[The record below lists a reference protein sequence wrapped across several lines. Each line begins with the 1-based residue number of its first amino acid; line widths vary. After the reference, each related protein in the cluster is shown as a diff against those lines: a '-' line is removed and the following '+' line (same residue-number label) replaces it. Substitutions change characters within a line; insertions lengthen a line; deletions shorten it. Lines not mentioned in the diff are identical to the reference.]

1 MALPDPIYTQS
12 TSLTLCDLIVKIC
25 YEGLPVLLTV
35 YCAETGEELFSGHLN
50 RRGLIN
56 LTFTDCYAYLYDQ
69 VVSSE
74 FTVHGHTNMLKVKI
88 NHVRGVNNEI
98 DLSGIQQAD

>member
-1 MALPDPIYTQS
+1 MALPDLIYTQS

-56 LTFTDCYAYLYDQ
+56 LTFTDCYQYLYDT
-69 VVSSE
+69 VESSI
-74 FTVHGHTNMLKVKI
+74 FHVKSYTNCIDVKI
-88 NHVRGVNNEI
+88 NRNLVRDPI
-98 DLSGIQQAD
+98 